1 MYLIKKEELS
11 ETSKWIADN
20 FEDIFVWFCILCLF
34 LSFLFIAKLYFNRYR
49 T

>member
-1 MYLIKKEELS
+1 MYLIEKEELS
-11 ETSKWIADN
+11 KTAKWITDN

-34 LSFLFIAKLYFNRYR
+34 LSFLFIAKLYFNRYQ

>member
-1 MYLIKKEELS
+1 MYFIKKEELS
-11 ETSKWIADN
+11 ETAKWIAEN
-20 FEDIFVWFCILCLF
+20 FEDIFIWFCILCLF